1 MRTKA
6 SLLAQG
12 RLLSVT
18 CLMFTLFFAQGANAE
33 IYQWQIDMGGRPTA
47 FFPSYVAACQ
57 YYFDNT
63 SKNWLK
69 EIHR

>member
-6 SLLAQG
+6 GLLAQG
-12 RLLSVT
+12 RLRSVT
-18 CLMFTLFFAQGANAE
+18 RLMFTLFFAQSANAE
-33 IYQWQIDMGGRPTA
+33 LYQWEISIPGEPTA
-47 FFPSYVAACQ
+47 FFPSYAAACQ

-69 EIHR
+69 KLRK